1 MKVKSLLF
9 VCFFTVFVSDQVFS
23 TGAANTDV
31 VSNEQ
36 ISITGTASK
45 VSDNGVI
52 TPFVGGLSLVVGD
65 ESFDANFLENKEGFK
80 ISGKIPSGMKI
91 GDKVTIKV
99 ANPDLFILSP
109 FAGDFHLPNI
119 NSGDGFEVRLIN
131 RNSRLY
137 TTLSEFDRSYS
148 VQVVTT
154 NNEGGAIDVMNEL
167 NASATLSSCYAA
179 QKCSAYY
186 ESYMRSGMPNNGY
199 FYKVKIGAFPNK
211 EAAEAMR
218 DSIKK
223 KDNKFPE
230 SFVTAN
236 IRFFQ

>member
-1 MKVKSLLF
+1 M
-9 VCFFTVFVSDQVFS
+9 
-23 TGAANTDV
+23 A
-31 VSNEQ
+31 
-36 ISITGTASK
+36 
-45 VSDNGVI
+45 
-52 TPFVGGLSLVVGD
+52 GD
-65 ESFDANFLENKEGFK
+65 EAFNAIFSGDKGSFK
-80 ISGKIPSGMKI
+80 ISGAIPSSVKM

-109 FAGDFHLPNI
+109 FAGDFYLPNI
-119 NSGDGFEVRLIN
+119 NSGNGFEIRLIN
-131 RNSRLY
+131 RQSRLY

-154 NNEGGAIDVMNEL
+154 SNEGGAIDVMNKL
-167 NASATLSSCYAA
+167 NASSALSSCYAA

-186 ESYMRSGMPNNGY
+186 ESHMRSGMPNNGY
-199 FYKVKIGAFPNK
+199 FYKVKVGAFISK

-223 KDNKFPE
+223 TGGEFSE

-236 IRFFQ
+236 IRFSQ